1 MGILEKVVGPATTMQ
16 AAAKK
21 VALGHFFL
29 FPSYTAL
36 FYGWLSVFEGKGLT
50 EAKQKFEDTWWDI
63 FVAGSAFWPAA
74 NMVNFMYCPPM
85 YRVLYLNVAGLYWN
99 AFLSYQNVRAN
110 AMWRPSSSRSDAC
123 TTRRPSA

>member
-1 MGILEKVVGPATTMQ
+1 MQ

-29 FPSYTAL
+29 SRRTRRCSTVA
-36 FYGWLSVFEGKGLT
+36 STEGKGL
-50 EAKQKFEDTWWDI
+50 EVAKFTDTWWDI

-99 AFLSYQNVRAN
+99 APVLSEREAHK
-110 AMWRPSSSRSDAC
+110 A
-123 TTRRPSA
+123 

>member
-1 MGILEKVVGPATTMQ
+1 LGILEKVVGPATTVQ

-36 FYGWLSVFEGKGLT
+36 FYGLLSVFEGKGLT

-110 AMWRPSSSRSDAC
+110 AMEAIVKQE
-123 TTRRPSA
+123 

>member
-36 FYGWLSVFEGKGLT
+36 FYGWLSVFEGEGAHRGKA
-50 EAKQKFEDTWWDI
+50 EI
-63 FVAGSAFWPAA
+63 
-74 NMVNFMYCPPM
+74 
-85 YRVLYLNVAGLYWN
+85 
-99 AFLSYQNVRAN
+99 
-110 AMWRPSSSRSDAC
+110 
-123 TTRRPSA
+123 